1 MLIPTNFSH
10 ATTFG
15 FYSSIILLLIPQS
28 IYRKILACYVFCI
41 AVLGKGM
48 RVEKK
53 DYNFKEICIFYGIPY
68 FISLYIFYCEKK
80 YNIDYRL
87 FILSF
92 LFLFYSLYNKHD
104 LFDIYNNFL
113 IYMILFLFLLILTY
127 IYL

>member
-1 MLIPTNFSH
+1 MLVPTNFSH

-53 DYNFKEICIFYGIPY
+53 DYNFKKIF
-68 FISLYIFYCEKK
+68 IFME
-80 YNIDYRL
+80 
-87 FILSF
+87 F
-92 LFLFYSLYNKHD
+92 H
-104 LFDIYNNFL
+104 
-113 IYMILFLFLLILTY
+113 ILFLYTYFILKKN
-127 IYL
+127 II

>member
-1 MLIPTNFSH
+1 MLLPSNFSH

-68 FISLYIFYCEKK
+68 FISLYIFYYEKK
-80 YNIDYRL
+80 YNFDYRL
-87 FILSF
+87 FILTI
-92 LFLFYSLYNKHD
+92 L
-104 LFDIYNNFL
+104 FL
-113 IYMILFLFLLILTY
+113 IYSIYNHHNLFNIYNHFLIYIILFLFLLILTY